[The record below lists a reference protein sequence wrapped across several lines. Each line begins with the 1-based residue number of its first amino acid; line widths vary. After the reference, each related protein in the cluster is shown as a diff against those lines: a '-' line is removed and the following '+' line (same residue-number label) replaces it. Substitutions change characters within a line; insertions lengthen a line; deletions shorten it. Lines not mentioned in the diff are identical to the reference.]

1 MYDQGLNGWMTRSER
16 KGKGEDKATVEVY
29 DDLSSRLPDPRLT
42 CPFGFLLILLFKAVH
57 E

>member
-1 MYDQGLNGWMTRSER
+1 MGQSGR
-16 KGKGEDKATVEVY
+16 KGEGKEWATVEVY
-29 DDLSSRLPDPRLT
+29 EDLSSWLPDPRLT